1 MLVNSENVE
10 IFDKIKKDVCERQL
24 TFWMLSHLC
33 FRLRYP
39 PYSKKKLNRI
49 RWIFDIS
56 ERGVWPGKLFFLF
69 IAVAFA
75 AVIIQVLTT
84 CGIVLPEYSHAC
96 STQIHNFHLAP
107 RSIAQLDIWD
117 AQCGHVLLSFYH
129 DT

>member
-10 IFDKIKKDVCERQL
+10 IFNKIKKDVCERQL
-24 TFWMLSHLC
+24 TFWLLSHLC

-69 IAVAFA
+69 IVVAFA

-84 CGIVLPEYSHAC
+84 CDIVLPEYSHVC
-96 STQIHNFHLAP
+96 STRIHNTSLHSTTGHLGCSMSTCAVVILP
-107 RSIAQLDIWD
+107 
-117 AQCGHVLLSFYH
+117 
-129 DT
+129 